1 MAAPDP
7 KRRRTPAAEELG
19 IVDGLVQLSFMVQ
32 AVLGRAASSYD
43 VPIIQAR
50 LIGILRDRELGMA
63 QLARVLNLDK
73 SSTTGL
79 VDRAEGRGLVRRT
92 TVPDDGRAVHV
103 VLTPK
108 GAKLARAFVAEVED
122 QVNASVEVLSE
133 TERRRLSLL
142 ASQVVLHDA
151 ATQGLDLSTGLRD
164 GAVSRASREQRRND
178 ARTRRERPWT

>member
-1 MAAPDP
+1 MAENDS
-7 KRRRTPAAEELG
+7 KRHRTPAAGDLG

-32 AVLGRAASSYD
+32 AVLARVATGYDASI
-43 VPIIQAR
+43 VQTR
-50 LIGILRDRELGMA
+50 LIGVLRDRELGMA

-103 VLTPK
+103 VLTSK
-108 GAKLARAFVAEVED
+108 GKELANAFAAKVEEQLNVA
-122 QVNASVEVLSE
+122 VEVLSE
-133 TERRRLSLL
+133 PERRRLSVL

-151 ATQGLDLSTGLRD
+151 ATQGLDLSTGPRD
-164 GAVSRASREQRRND
+164 SPVSRASRGPRRND
-178 ARTRRERPWT
+178 APTRREQP

>member
-1 MAAPDP
+1 MAAASKDP
-7 KRRRTPAAEELG
+7 RRSSAEDLG
-19 IVDGLVQLSFMVQ
+19 IVDGLVQLSFFVQ
-32 AVLGRAASSYD
+32 AVLGRVATSYD
-43 VPIIQAR
+43 VSIIQAR

-92 TVPDDGRAVHV
+92 TVPEDGRAVHV

-108 GAKLARAFVAEVED
+108 GEKLAKAFAAEVGE
-122 QVNASVEVLSE
+122 QVNAAVGVLSE
-133 TERRRLSLL
+133 TKRRQLAAL

-151 ATQGLDLSTGLRD
+151 ATQGLDLSTGRSGL
-164 GAVSRASREQRRND
+164 
-178 ARTRRERPWT
+178 AR